1 MKLVRIAGIFVVIL
15 GVLAIAVVVAPSVNG
30 QARRVQR
37 DVVVAPQIEVF
48 GGASTI
54 GVTVEEVEQSDVAKY
69 KLPAP
74 GGAIV
79 NDVRPSTPAEKA
91 GVREG
96 DVVVEFDGERIRS
109 AAQFGRLVRETP
121 AGRPV
126 KMVVVRNGQ
135 NTTVDITPEGRRT
148 FESAIGD
155 IAPGIA
161 EAVGDKMSLLGR
173 QLDMKL
179 GDLDMM
185 AGTLRRG
192 RLGVTLQEL
201 TPQLADYFG
210 TKDGAL
216 VTSVVDHSPAASAGL
231 KAGDIITAVDERS
244 VDSVSDVTMAVAR
257 AREDAVSIKVVRD
270 KKELTLKAKL
280 EPAEF
285 RKKRLVRI
293 ME

>member
-15 GVLAIAVVVAPSVNG
+15 GVLAIGVLVAPSVSG

-37 DVVVAPQIEVF
+37 DVVVAPHIEVF
-48 GGASTI
+48 GGGSTI

-74 GGAIV
+74 AGAIV

-96 DVVVEFDGERIRS
+96 DVVVEFDGERVRS

-126 KMVVVRNGQ
+126 KMVVVRHGQ

-148 FESAIGD
+148 FESSISD
-155 IAPGIA
+155 IAPAIA
-161 EAVGDKMSLLGR
+161 EAVGEKMSLLGR

-185 AGTLRRG
+185 AGKLRRG

-216 VTSVVDHSPAASAGL
+216 VTSVADNSPAAAAGL

-280 EPAEF
+280 EPTEF